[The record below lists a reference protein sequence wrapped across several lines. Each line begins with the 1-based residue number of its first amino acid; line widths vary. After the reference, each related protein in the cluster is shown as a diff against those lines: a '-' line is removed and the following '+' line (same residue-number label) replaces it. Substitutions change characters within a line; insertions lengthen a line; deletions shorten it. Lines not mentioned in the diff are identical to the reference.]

1 MLSNLRKPLLWGG
14 AAALMAAGTA
24 YAASLDATDAGWQP
38 FVMLFGGGDKDKAV
52 TALEAVNHAFE
63 VSINNTKREQS
74 VQEFIDAT
82 IEDLADFNLGDFHD
96 RLPHKNGDYRELWV
110 RGEIQGNAYVI
121 TQAKEKK
128 GYQVTLKGDRND
140 LAAFSTTV
148 RSKET
153 KGAGDKSAYFIG
165 LRTGLGIGNVRWD
178 NAMVALQ
185 KYARIHGTVN
195 PESEATDEV
204 PTSADTKAKVKKL
217 HPKLAADDLEVI
229 SLLWEAF
236 PKLAPELSKLGTV
249 EDARTVW
256 SGKGYQQVNVLL
268 RGLPERFEE
277 SYPALAGYLDNMND
291 IALLDI
297 KWMDKKGRTLTQI
310 KVDSDKLT
318 FQLSCYIK
326 NGFLLPFKGV
336 KVYENEPIDP
346 MADTI
351 TSTKIIADARLKL
364 LGVILKLN
372 QLNLDSFYEPH
383 PGYAEMGLTFTKVPE
398 VKVEGAA
405 LGFVPTA
412 LVDAFIPGNIESVT
426 RDFLGVA
433 AKGNGGKGL
442 IAAAKLGVAKEGS
455 ERGVL
460 EAGIDFDAL
469 DNFLVKIGLGMVNER
484 LIPKPEALDEA
495 KAYFGALQQAFSKD
509 FKRFEAHGATASK

>member
-1 MLSNLRKPLLWGG
+1 MLSNYRKPLLWSS
-14 AAALMAAGTA
+14 AALLAMAGTA
-24 YAASLDATDAGWQP
+24 YALDATDAGWNP
-38 FVMLFGGGDKDKAV
+38 MVKLFGGGSKPAAVEALNAV
-52 TALEAVNHAFE
+52 THAFD
-63 VSINNTKREQS
+63 VSIKNTKRDPS

-82 IEDLADFNLGDFHD
+82 LEDLADFNLGDFYD

-110 RGEIQGNAYVI
+110 RGEIKGNAYLI

-140 LAAFSTTV
+140 LAAMSTTV

-165 LRTGLGIGNVRWD
+165 LRTGLGIGNIRWE
-178 NAMVALQ
+178 NAMLALQ
-185 KYARIHGTVN
+185 DYARIHGVVN
-195 PESEATDEV
+195 PEQGSSDPISASSE
-204 PTSADTKAKVKKL
+204 TKAKVKKL
-217 HPKLAADDLEVI
+217 HPKLASEDLDVI
-229 SLLWEAF
+229 ALLWEAY
-236 PKLAPELSKLGTV
+236 PSLAPALSKLGTV

-277 SYPALAGYLDNMND
+277 SYPALAGYLDHMDD

-297 KWMDKKGRTLTQI
+297 KWQDKKGRTLTQI
-310 KVDSDKLT
+310 KVDSEKMT

-326 NGFLLPFKGV
+326 DGFLLPFKGV

-351 TSTKIIADARLKL
+351 TSTKILADARLKM
-364 LGVILKLN
+364 LGVVIKIKE
-372 QLNLDSFYEPH
+372 LNLDSFYEPH

-442 IAAAKLGVAKEGS
+442 IAAAKIGVAKEGS
-455 ERGVL
+455 DRGVL

-484 LIPKPEALDEA
+484 LIPKPEAIDEA
-495 KAYFGALQQAFSKD
+495 KSYFGELHDGFVKD
-509 FKRFEAHGATASK
+509 FKRFEKRAATASK

>member
-14 AAALMAAGTA
+14 AALLAAGTA
-24 YAASLDATDAGWQP
+24 YAATMDATDAGWDP
-38 FVMLFGGGDKDKAV
+38 MVVLFGGGDKAKAV
-52 TALEAVNHAFE
+52 EQISAVNHAFD
-63 VSINNTKREQS
+63 VSIRNTKRDPS

-82 IEDLADFNLGDFHD
+82 IEDLADFNLGDFYD
-96 RLPHKNGDYRELWV
+96 RLPNKNGDYRELWV
-110 RGEIQGNAYVI
+110 RGEIKGDAYVI

-128 GYQVTLKGDRND
+128 GYAVTLKGDRND
-140 LAAFSTTV
+140 LAAMSTTV

-165 LRTGLGIGNVRWD
+165 VRTGLGIGNVRWD

-185 KYARIHGTVN
+185 DFARIGTIVN
-195 PESEATDEV
+195 PQQGATEQIAASSE
-204 PTSADTKAKVKKL
+204 TKAKVKKL
-217 HPKLAADDLEVI
+217 HPKLASEDLDVI
-229 SLLWEAF
+229 SLLWEAY
-236 PKLAPELSKLGTV
+236 PALSPEISKLGTI
-249 EDARTVW
+249 EDSRTVW
-256 SGKGYQQVNVLL
+256 SGKSYQQVNVLL

-277 SYPALAGYLDNMND
+277 NYPALAHYLDKMDD

-297 KWMDKKGRTLTQI
+297 KWMDKKGRTLTSI
-310 KVDSDKLT
+310 KVDSEKLT
-318 FQLSCYIK
+318 FQFSCYIK
-326 NGFLLPFKGV
+326 DGFLLPYKGV

-351 TSTKIIADARLKL
+351 TSTKIMADARLKM
-364 LGVILKLN
+364 LGVVIKLKE
-372 QLNLDSFYEPH
+372 LNLDSFYEPH

-398 VKVEGAA
+398 IKVEGAA

-426 RDFLGVA
+426 RDFLTVA

-442 IAAAKLGVAKEGS
+442 IAAAKIGVAKEGS
-455 ERGVL
+455 EKGIL

-495 KAYFGALQQAFSKD
+495 KAYFGALQSAFAKD
-509 FKRFEAHGATASK
+509 FKRFEKRGASASR